1 MEGRREVKGLG
12 SFISSILRSTETME
26 VGREVENVSQKASSV
41 VKASITILK
50 E

>member
-41 VKASITILK
+41 VEASITILK